1 MQWFADVFAYG
12 TRYNYSALRLNW
24 RMVMASADVERIA
37 EEIKS
42 LSAAERDQL
51 LSLVQAND
59 AKRPMTEDEFE
70 QMLFDQGKLVARP
83 TREPRP
89 PWTPIK
95 IPGPPLSQ
103 TIIEDR
109 R

>member
-1 MQWFADVFAYG
+1 
-12 TRYNYSALRLNW
+12 
-24 RMVMASADVERIA
+24 MAMATADVERIA

-42 LSAAERDQL
+42 LSPAERDQL
-51 LSLVQAND
+51 LAVLVQPSE
-59 AKRPMTEDEFE
+59 AKPRMTEDEFE
-70 QMLFDQGKLVARP
+70 TMLLEQGKLVARP
-83 TREPRP
+83 TREPTP

-109 R
+109 L

>member
-1 MQWFADVFAYG
+1 M
-12 TRYNYSALRLNW
+12 S
-24 RMVMASADVERIA
+24 SADVERIA
-37 EEIKS
+37 QEIKG
-42 LSAAERDQL
+42 LNAAERDQL
-51 LSLVQAND
+51 LALVQSSAT
-59 AKRPMTEDEFE
+59 RQPMTEEEFE
-70 QMLFDQGKLVARP
+70 TMLLEQGKLVSRP

-95 IPGPPLSQ
+95 ISGPPLSQ